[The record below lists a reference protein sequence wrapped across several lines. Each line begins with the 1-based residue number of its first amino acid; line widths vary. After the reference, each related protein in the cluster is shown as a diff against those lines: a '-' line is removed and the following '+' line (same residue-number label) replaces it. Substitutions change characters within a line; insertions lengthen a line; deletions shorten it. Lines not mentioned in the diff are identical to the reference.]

1 MEDIGVE
8 NMKGLADAFATSQ
21 SVEDFLLDPNIFIP
35 LQATTVEESMKL
47 VWSIFDYDGVVVEL
61 KNLKGLH
68 IPFSRLNMAPFKMH
82 QLKNSWHTIK
92 KHFDLSKVSVE
103 GLKVLRKVRGFDFA
117 YLDRGFKL
125 EAIVIPKSLVVVDRV
140 CTMTDYLPR
149 HTVDLVNGILTKF
162 VELLKDLPLEELTR
176 PTLQKTIIH
185 NKGSM
190 NVLPQDQ
197 TFVLSKLDEAKRML
211 PEHPTLE
218 VRFFVYKF
226 GQKEREPF
234 ELLTVANPDDVVR
247 CSLHVA
253 CNLIP
258 LDPHTT
264 LFWSRAGLERMF
276 GPRARFFTCMS
287 MHECVNVQTELDQRP
302 PDILRPLAEIATKPN
317 VTFWQFYVDSPHT
330 HYMSTFRHP
339 ISGLIV
345 TGGLGHPNYVQAVAT
360 RAEDYYIHMMDL
372 ARKAAGNYNLRIEIV
387 EGKEGKELE
396 DLDLVSPWEFFNCKA
411 LYKCLR
417 DFPLVVPF
425 KREHEQPSVNEILSR
440 CLKYMADQLR
450 QLGEKHTGKGGF
462 LPVWKAFQLELAL
475 EEALYGHPLSNMD
488 RQYSAAL
495 GTSSLHEF
503 SATNMRGFMGL
514 GAATGAAIDDC
525 PPPLAHWT
533 RDTLQMKRIER
544 LFALTLTLECEP
556 SVLGPELVKLLL
568 KDLFRRNDG
577 IFISEL
583 QGEKCPENLKGHI
596 NLASLTE
603 NLATRDSFPTP
614 FTFARARKLV
624 EGEGKNVQ
632 ECLRAGFLEL
642 KIRWFPDIK
651 YRDIK
656 GTRRASWN
664 LMDYVEIH
672 NDDREPSIE
681 SQAMAIVGD
690 VAMEMERRG
699 LCYAR
704 TLERYRE
711 HGMPWLPQVMK
722 RIPGKTEKHTRN
734 KVLVLVSSVGLIMN
748 KDFVSYEKLKD
759 LLLELKMT
767 QAELQKYRILST
779 SVCEK
784 VFGFTL
790 YKLHYDILY
799 RMGNP
804 KPHTEKKLPP
814 DLPLEME
821 EEDAPVLEEDEEPD
835 LLQTRAV
842 YMPAHTSRHWT
853 QQEEGFINL
862 DPTISTGVAYKE
874 YVGQCK
880 AARLPARSYK
890 GFGRKRRDL
899 LRNE

>member
-1 MEDIGVE
+1 
-8 NMKGLADAFATSQ
+8 
-21 SVEDFLLDPNIFIP
+21 
-35 LQATTVEESMKL
+35 
-47 VWSIFDYDGVVVEL
+47 
-61 KNLKGLH
+61 
-68 IPFSRLNMAPFKMH
+68 
-82 QLKNSWHTIK
+82 
-92 KHFDLSKVSVE
+92 
-103 GLKVLRKVRGFDFA
+103 
-117 YLDRGFKL
+117 
-125 EAIVIPKSLVVVDRV
+125 
-140 CTMTDYLPR
+140 
-149 HTVDLVNGILTKF
+149 
-162 VELLKDLPLEELTR
+162 
-176 PTLQKTIIH
+176 
-185 NKGSM
+185 
-190 NVLPQDQ
+190 
-197 TFVLSKLDEAKRML
+197 
-211 PEHPTLE
+211 
-218 VRFFVYKF
+218 
-226 GQKEREPF
+226 
-234 ELLTVANPDDVVR
+234 
-247 CSLHVA
+247 
-253 CNLIP
+253 
-258 LDPHTT
+258 
-264 LFWSRAGLERMF
+264 
-276 GPRARFFTCMS
+276 
-287 MHECVNVQTELDQRP
+287 
-302 PDILRPLAEIATKPN
+302 
-317 VTFWQFYVDSPHT
+317 
-330 HYMSTFRHP
+330 MSTFRHP

-345 TGGLGHPNYVQAVAT
+345 TGGLSHPNYVQAVAT
-360 RAEDYYIHMMDL
+360 RAGDYYVHMMDL
-372 ARKAAGNYNLRIEIV
+372 ARWAAGNYNLRIEIV
-387 EGKEGKELE
+387 EGIEGEELADFPHIVE
-396 DLDLVSPWEFFNCKA
+396 ARSFFNMRT
-411 LYKCLR
+411 LQKCLM

-425 KREHEQPSVNEILSR
+425 KREQEQPSMNEILSR
-440 CLKYMADQLR
+440 CLKHMADQLW

-525 PPPLAHWT
+525 PHPLAHWT

-596 NLASLTE
+596 NLAALTE
-603 NLATRDSFPTP
+603 NLPTRDSFPTP

-624 EGEGKNVQ
+624 EGEGKNIQ

-734 KVLVLVSSVGLIMN
+734 KVLVLVSSVGLMN

-759 LLLELKMT
+759 LLLDPKMT
-767 QAELQKYRILST
+767 QAQLQKYRILST
-779 SVCEK
+779 SVCVK

-790 YKLHYDILY
+790 SKLHYDIL
-799 RMGNP
+799 
-804 KPHTEKKLPP
+804 
-814 DLPLEME
+814 
-821 EEDAPVLEEDEEPD
+821 
-835 LLQTRAV
+835 
-842 YMPAHTSRHWT
+842 
-853 QQEEGFINL
+853 
-862 DPTISTGVAYKE
+862 
-874 YVGQCK
+874 C
-880 AARLPARSYK
+880 
-890 GFGRKRRDL
+890 
-899 LRNE
+899 

>member
-103 GLKVLRKVRGFDFA
+103 GLKVLRK
-117 YLDRGFKL
+117 
-125 EAIVIPKSLVVVDRV
+125 
-140 CTMTDYLPR
+140 
-149 HTVDLVNGILTKF
+149 
-162 VELLKDLPLEELTR
+162 LLKDLPLEELTR

-218 VRFFVYKF
+218 V
-226 GQKEREPF
+226 
-234 ELLTVANPDDVVR
+234 
-247 CSLHVA
+247 
-253 CNLIP
+253 
-258 LDPHTT
+258 
-264 LFWSRAGLERMF
+264 RAGLERMF

-396 DLDLVSPWEFFNCKA
+396 DLDLVSPWEFFNCEA

-624 EGEGKNVQ
+624 EGKARMYKN
-632 ECLRAGFLEL
+632 A
-642 KIRWFPDIK
+642 
-651 YRDIK
+651 
-656 GTRRASWN
+656 
-664 LMDYVEIH
+664 
-672 NDDREPSIE
+672 
-681 SQAMAIVGD
+681 
-690 VAMEMERRG
+690 
-699 LCYAR
+699 
-704 TLERYRE
+704 
-711 HGMPWLPQVMK
+711 
-722 RIPGKTEKHTRN
+722 
-734 KVLVLVSSVGLIMN
+734 
-748 KDFVSYEKLKD
+748 
-759 LLLELKMT
+759 
-767 QAELQKYRILST
+767 
-779 SVCEK
+779 
-784 VFGFTL
+784 
-790 YKLHYDILY
+790 
-799 RMGNP
+799 
-804 KPHTEKKLPP
+804 
-814 DLPLEME
+814 
-821 EEDAPVLEEDEEPD
+821 
-835 LLQTRAV
+835 
-842 YMPAHTSRHWT
+842 
-853 QQEEGFINL
+853 
-862 DPTISTGVAYKE
+862 
-874 YVGQCK
+874 
-880 AARLPARSYK
+880 
-890 GFGRKRRDL
+890 
-899 LRNE
+899 